1 MKNQSEKIK
10 IDRISFELGMINCFV
25 EMIACGV
32 KKMAIS
38 PPIPPEDYDA
48 VAAASEKIVAGF
60 GLKSYLDRSLLITDL
75 QSAEFTRNK
84 WSVIYYKKDTDLQK
98 YLELKDRKREMEVNG
113 RYTPKAR
120 RDISMEF
127 MRLLS
132 YPEDVITEKLNADK
146 PGNPFMLGD
155 E

>member
-1 MKNQSEKIK
+1 MKNQPEKIK

-48 VAAASEKIVAGF
+48 VAVASEKIVAGF

-84 WSVIYYKKDTDLQK
+84 WSVIYYKKDADLQK
-98 YLELKDRKREMEVNG
+98 YLELKDRKREMEDNG
-113 RYTPKAR
+113 RYTPEAR

-132 YPEDVITEKLNADK
+132 YPEDVISEKLNADK
-146 PGNPFMLGD
+146 PGSPFMLGD

>member
-1 MKNQSEKIK
+1 MNNQSGEIK

-32 KKMAIS
+32 KRMAIS
-38 PPIPPEDYDA
+38 PPIPPEDYEA
-48 VAAASEKIVAGF
+48 IAAASEKIVKGF

-75 QSAEFTRNK
+75 QSAEFTRGK
-84 WSVIYYKKDTDLQK
+84 WSVIYYKADTDLQK
-98 YLELKDRKREMEVNG
+98 YLALKDRKQELEENG
-113 RYTPKAR
+113 RYTAENR
-120 RDISMEF
+120 REISREF

-132 YPEDVITEKLNADK
+132 YPEDVISEKLNAEE
-146 PGNPFMLGD
+146 PGRPYMLGD